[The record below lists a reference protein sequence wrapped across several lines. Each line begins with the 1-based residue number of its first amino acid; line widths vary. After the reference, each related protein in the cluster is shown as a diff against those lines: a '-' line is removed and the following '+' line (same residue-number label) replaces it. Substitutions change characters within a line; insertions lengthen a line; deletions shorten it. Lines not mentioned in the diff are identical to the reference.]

1 MSPALRIR
9 PTTLL
14 ARFVARQRI
23 APPGAACP
31 LSEARTTLVVKLD
44 ALGDFVL
51 ATPFLRL
58 LRQAAPRAH
67 ITLFTRGIAA
77 PLAADCPHVDAHH
90 VLDIEPRRRRFGELR
105 RVNEI
110 AGFIRRTCGDRR
122 FDYAFVPR
130 AGPDLHH
137 ARLVAWLSG
146 AAARIGFSMQ
156 PADAIAGDA
165 ALTTEIPYPAAPLP
179 EAEANVLLL
188 RAVGVAATSIGALEL
203 HCSSRDEET
212 VAQRLASLKIT
223 ADTPLLAL
231 GVGASLPHKIW
242 PAEKFLA
249 LARDFAAKNWQ
260 VVFLGNAADAA
271 NFPADEPR
279 LHNWSGQL
287 TPSQS
292 FALLRRARLFVGN
305 DSGALHLAAAAGCPC
320 VVITW
325 DTPASSVADVN
336 SHRRF
341 APYGVP
347 HRFVHPAG
355 QQSAAALVDV
365 ESVALACD
373 DLLAATT
380 SKAER
385 P

>member
-1 MSPALRIR
+1 M
-9 PTTLL
+9 
-14 ARFVARQRI
+14 
-23 APPGAACP
+23 
-31 LSEARTTLVVKLD
+31 SEARAVLVVKLD

-58 LRQAAPRAH
+58 LRRAAPRAH
-67 ITLFTRGIAA
+67 ITLFTRRIAA
-77 PLAADCPHVDAHH
+77 PLAADCPYVDANH
-90 VLDIEPRRRRFGELR
+90 VLEIEQRPRRFGELR

-146 AAARIGFSMQ
+146 AAARIGFSTQ

-165 ALTTEIPYPAAPLP
+165 ALTTEVQYPAAPLS
-179 EAEANVLLL
+179 EAEASLLLL
-188 RAVGVAATSIGALEL
+188 RAAGITLPSAGALEL
-203 HCSSRDEET
+203 HCSPRDEEA
-212 VAQRLASLKIT
+212 VARRLASLKI
-223 ADTPLLAL
+223 AAGAPLLAL

-249 LARDFAAKNWQ
+249 LARKFAVRNWQ
-260 VVFLGNAADAA
+260 VVLLGNAADAA
-271 NFPADEPR
+271 NFPVDEPCI
-279 LHNWSGQL
+279 HNWSGQL

-292 FALLRRARLFVGN
+292 FALLRHARLFVGN
-305 DSGALHLAAAAGCPC
+305 DSGALHLAAAARCPC
-320 VVITW
+320 VVIAW
-325 DTPASSVADVN
+325 DTPASPIADVN

-347 HRFVHPAG
+347 HRFVHPAEP
-355 QQSAAALVDV
+355 QSATALVTV

-373 DLLAATT
+373 DLLAAT
-380 SKAER
+380 AR
-385 P
+385 RMDRQ